1 MAGTPYVPSSRLAR
15 VPPARA
21 SVTVAWAVDVV
32 VAGVFF
38 VATVIC
44 LLLLFSGIALRAGN
58 ASVLDRVHPTA
69 AWIVAVLGVLA
80 AAAATG
86 LGRGK
91 RSPGRQLAEIR
102 TSDRAGGPAAG
113 WRRLLRA
120 AVLPTLCVAVAPASL
135 LLSAGVAVA
144 LLATCLVT
152 SDRRGL
158 ADRLSGLLDYQTDL
172 VPVTDPRPVAESGGE
187 TPAPA

>member
-32 VAGVFF
+32 VAAVFF
-38 VATVIC
+38 FCTMVCV
-44 LLLLFSGIALRAGN
+44 LFVLIPWGIEPGDTPVYARL
-58 ASVLDRVHPTA
+58 HTWA
-69 AWIVAVLGVLA
+69 AWTGAILGLLA
-80 AAAATG
+80 AAAGTG
-86 LGRGK
+86 LGRDK

-102 TSDRAGGPAAG
+102 TSDLAGGPAAA

-120 AVLPTLCVAVAPASL
+120 AVLPALCLAVAPASL
-135 LLSAGVAVA
+135 LLSAAVAVA

-158 ADRLSGLLDYQTDL
+158 ADRLSGLRDYQTDL
-172 VPVTDPRPVAESGGE
+172 VPVTDPGPVAETGGE